1 MKETR
6 TKGRYDTLQ
15 EVPKAVKA
23 FYRMDENEQAGLKER
38 TKIRIKEMGQ
48 RLDKWRKENGLSY
61 DELADLFTDPSKED
75 HDKSRCQS
83 LSGRAARDYV
93 DGYLTISLERWRLFF
108 QNVNQLEEVRKPDV
122 SWLLLGMQSKTDYRL
137 RRPEEIGRELND
149 FLKSMQCKKES
160 IAEILG
166 VSPRTILRYIKG
178 KPEIK
183 LLQLWMLR
191 EVFQEEI
198 SLSQLLLEKIEQ

>member
-6 TKGRYDTLQ
+6 TRGRYDTLQ

-23 FYRMDENEQAGLKER
+23 FYRMDENEQAGLKEQA
-38 TKIRIKEMGQ
+38 KIPIKAMRQ
-48 RLDKWRKENGLSY
+48 RLDEWRKENGLSY
-61 DELADLFTDPSKED
+61 DELAHLFTDPSRED

-93 DGYLTISLERWRLFF
+93 DGYLAISLERWRLFF
-108 QNVNQLEEVRKPDV
+108 QNADHLEGIRKPDV
-122 SWLLLGMQSKTDYRL
+122 SCLLFGVQSGTDCRL
-137 RRPEEIGRELND
+137 RRPEEIGRELNE
-149 FLKSMQCKKES
+149 FLKSMQCKKEC

-183 LLQLWMLR
+183 LLQFWMLR
-191 EVFQEEI
+191 EVFHEEI
-198 SLSQLLLEKIEQ
+198 SLSQLLLEKIEH